1 MTEGQ
6 NLFHQLKT
14 ARDSGDFLN
23 KHLQHQ
29 KQQSSDLQIFR
40 KLMELLT
47 KETVHSEKLMV
58 EAAKAG
64 ADPKRHDPGGRRSG
78 RVGTAPLDDAHDL
91 QGLSSEH
98 RVSGG

>member
-64 ADPKRHDPGGRRSG
+64 ADPKRHDPGKTIGPRRHSSTGRCSRSA
-78 RVGTAPLDDAHDL
+78 RVEL
-91 QGLSSEH
+91 
-98 RVSGG
+98 

>member
-29 KQQSSDLQIFR
+29 KQQSSR

-58 EAAKAG
+58 IPNATILEEDERAASAQLHWTMLTICKG
-64 ADPKRHDPGGRRSG
+64 
-78 RVGTAPLDDAHDL
+78 
-91 QGLSSEH
+91 
-98 RVSGG
+98 